1 MGVLDKIFGSKNQKI
16 LKKVQPLVRAIN
28 GLEEDYSR
36 LQDEDLKNK
45 RNEFIKRHS
54 EGESLDELL
63 PEAFA
68 VVREVSK
75 RQLGLRHYDCQLVG
89 GVALHN
95 CQIAEMATGEG
106 KTLVATLPSYLN
118 SLTER
123 KVVLVTV
130 NDYLAKRDAEW
141 MRPIYENL
149 GIGVSFITSGQDL
162 NERKGAY
169 EADVIYATNNELG
182 FDFLR
187 NNMVVNTEDRV
198 MNDYY
203 FAIIDEVD
211 SILIDEA
218 RTPLVISGPTENTAD
233 IYQKISKF
241 IPKLTQQISDE
252 DEEGESKTIKEGH
265 FIIEEKSKQIE
276 LTDSGHDHIEGLLKE
291 SNMLQQDQSLYS
303 SGNLRMLHFI
313 QSSLRAHFLFKKD
326 VDYMVQEN
334 QVVLIDENTGRAMPG
349 RRLADGLHQAI
360 EQKENVPIQMESQ
373 TLASCTFQNFFRQF
387 EKLSGMTGTASTE
400 AEEFAEIYGLNV
412 VEIPTNEKM
421 IRDDQNDKVY
431 LTEKEKYKAVVKE
444 IEAYKEK
451 GNPVLVGTASLES
464 SEMLSGLLN
473 QINIDHQVL
482 NAKNHAKEAQII
494 SQAGKPGV
502 ITIATN
508 MAGRGTD
515 IVLGGNWEAEFEKL
529 GNEDESKKKEL
540 KANWKN
546 LNEKVLSA
554 GGLHVIGTERN
565 ESRRMDNQLRGRSG
579 RQGDPGSSRFYISL
593 EDSLMRIFASDQ
605 FKNIM
610 QRVGLEDGE
619 AIEHRMLSGAIERA
633 QKRVEGRN
641 FDIRKLLLE
650 YDDMANEQRQIIYSQ
665 RNSILESDVITD
677 LVESMRET
685 VIADEIESAAQ
696 GDLDPHEWD
705 IDPLEASIFNIFG
718 FQIPIKE
725 WVKETPNITTEEVQ
739 DRLVSIAIDAYKNKS
754 QSIGPVMKDFE
765 KQILLQ
771 IIDASWKDHLA
782 EVDALRQGI
791 GLRSYGAKNPKL
803 EFRRESFELFESLL
817 DKIRLE
823 GIRFLSR
830 VEIELEDSGE
840 LNLPKQDQKQTLD
853 HQNPQSALAVPKQ
866 ESNPE
871 NNQEQASGNRRL
883 RRAEAKLA
891 RKNAKKK

>member
-1 MGVLDKIFGSKNQKI
+1 MGLLDKIFGSKNQKV
-16 LKKVQPLVRAIN
+16 LKKIQPLVGSIN
-28 GLEEDYSR
+28 SLEESYS
-36 LQDEDLKNK
+36 LLSDEELKNK
-45 RNEFIKRHS
+45 RSEFISRYKNK
-54 EGESLDELL
+54 ETLDQLL

-68 VVREVSK
+68 AVREVSK

-89 GVALHN
+89 GIALHN

-118 SLTER
+118 SIAER
-123 KVVLVTV
+123 KIVLVTV

-141 MRPIYENL
+141 MGPIYENL
-149 GIGVSFITSGQDL
+149 GISVSYIIPNQQLD
-162 NERKGAY
+162 ERKAAY

-187 NNMVVNTEDRV
+187 NNMVVNTNDRM

-218 RTPLVISGPTENTAD
+218 RTPLVISGPAENTAQ

-241 IPKLTQQISDE
+241 VPKLEQQFIQE
-252 DEEGESKTIKEGH
+252 DLEEEEEVPETGH
-265 FIIEEKSKQIE
+265 FVIDEKSKQVE
-276 LTDSGHDHIEGLLKE
+276 LTDLGHDFIEDLLKKDNLLE
-291 SNMLQQDQSLYS
+291 EDQSLYS
-303 SGNLRMLHFI
+303 SGNLRLLHYI
-313 QSSLRAHFLFKKD
+313 QSSLRAHFLFQKD
-326 VDYMVQEN
+326 VDYMVQDK
-334 QVVLIDENTGRAMPG
+334 QVILIDENTGRAMPG

-373 TLASCTFQNFFRQF
+373 TLASCTFQNYFRQY

-412 VEIPTNEKM
+412 LEVPTNEPM
-421 IRDDQNDKVY
+421 IRDDKNDLVY
-431 LTEKEKYKAVVKE
+431 LTQAEKYKAVIGEIKE
-444 IEAYKEK
+444 YKSK
-451 GNPVLVGTASLES
+451 GNPILVGTASLES
-464 SEMLSGLLN
+464 SEFLSTQLKKE
-473 QINIDHQVL
+473 NIDHQVL
-482 NAKNHAKEAQII
+482 NAKNHAKEAEII
-494 SQAGKPGV
+494 TQAGKPGV
-502 ITIATN
+502 VTIATN

-515 IVLGGNWEAEFEKL
+515 IVLGGNWEAEYEKL
-529 GNEDESKKKEL
+529 NINDAAKKEEF
-540 KANWKN
+540 KATWEE
-546 LNEKVLSA
+546 LNNEVLNS

-593 EDSLMRIFASDQ
+593 EDNLMRIFASDQ

-619 AIEHRMLSGAIERA
+619 SIEHRMLSGAIERA

-641 FDIRKLLLE
+641 FDIRKMLLE

-665 RNSILESDVITD
+665 RNNILEADVITE
-677 LVESMRET
+677 LLESMRET
-685 VIADEIESAAQ
+685 VVADEIDSVAQ
-696 GDLDPHEWD
+696 GDLEPHEWNQD
-705 IDPLEASIFNIFG
+705 ILESSLSNIFG
-718 FQIPIKE
+718 LQIPIKQWINSE
-725 WVKETPNITTEEVQ
+725 SNITRENVEE
-739 DRLVSIAIDAYKNKS
+739 RILLSAKESYAAKS
-754 QSIGPVMKDFE
+754 NQIGPVMRDFE

-771 IIDASWKDHLA
+771 IIDNAWKDHLA

-791 GLRSYGAKNPKL
+791 GLRSYASKNPKL

-817 DKIRLE
+817 NKIRLE

-830 VEIELEDSGE
+830 VEIELEDSGD
-840 LNLPKQDQKQTLD
+840 LNLPQQNKTQTLD
-853 HQNPQSALAVPKQ
+853 HETPESALATSQK
-866 ESNPE
+866 EINTSNDQ
-871 NNQEQASGNRRL
+871 NQGNRRL
-883 RRAEAKLA
+883 RRAEAKMA

>member
-1 MGVLDKIFGSKNQKI
+1 MGLLDKIFGSKNQKV
-16 LKKVQPLVRAIN
+16 LKKIQPLVGSIN
-28 GLEEDYSR
+28 SLEESYS
-36 LQDEDLKNK
+36 LLSDDELKNK
-45 RNEFIKRHS
+45 RSEFISRYKNK
-54 EGESLDELL
+54 ETLDQLL

-68 VVREVSK
+68 AVREVSK

-89 GVALHN
+89 GIALHN

-118 SLTER
+118 SIAER
-123 KVVLVTV
+123 KIVLVTV

-141 MRPIYENL
+141 MGPIYENL
-149 GIGVSFITSGQDL
+149 GISVSYIIPNQQLD
-162 NERKGAY
+162 ERKAAY

-187 NNMVVNTEDRV
+187 NNMVVNTNDRM

-218 RTPLVISGPTENTAD
+218 RTPLVISGPAENTAQ

-241 IPKLTQQISDE
+241 VPKLEQQFIQE
-252 DEEGESKTIKEGH
+252 DLEEEEEMPESGH
-265 FIIEEKSKQIE
+265 FVIDEKSKQVE
-276 LTDSGHDHIEGLLKE
+276 LTDLGHDFIEDLLKKDNLLE
-291 SNMLQQDQSLYS
+291 EDQSLYS
-303 SGNLRMLHFI
+303 SGNLRLLHYI
-313 QSSLRAHFLFKKD
+313 QSSLRAHFLFQKD
-326 VDYMVQEN
+326 VDYMVQDK
-334 QVVLIDENTGRAMPG
+334 QVILIDENTGRAMPG

-373 TLASCTFQNFFRQF
+373 TLASCTFQNYFRQY

-412 VEIPTNEKM
+412 LEVPTNEPM
-421 IRDDQNDKVY
+421 IRDDKNDLVY
-431 LTEKEKYKAVVKE
+431 LTQAEKYKAVIGEIKE
-444 IEAYKEK
+444 YKSK
-451 GNPVLVGTASLES
+451 GNPILVGTASLES
-464 SEMLSGLLN
+464 SEFLSN
-473 QINIDHQVL
+473 QLKKENIDHQVL
-482 NAKNHAKEAQII
+482 NAKNHAKEAEII
-494 SQAGKPGV
+494 TQAGKPGV
-502 ITIATN
+502 VTIATN

-515 IVLGGNWEAEFEKL
+515 IVLGGNWEAEYEKL
-529 GNEDESKKKEL
+529 NINDAAKKEEF
-540 KANWKN
+540 KATWEE
-546 LNEKVLSA
+546 LNNEVLNS

-593 EDSLMRIFASDQ
+593 EDNLMRIFASDQ

-619 AIEHRMLSGAIERA
+619 SIEHRMLSGAIERA

-641 FDIRKLLLE
+641 FDIRKMLLE

-665 RNSILESDVITD
+665 RNNILEADVITE
-677 LVESMRET
+677 LLESMRET
-685 VIADEIESAAQ
+685 VVADEIDSVAQ
-696 GDLDPHEWD
+696 GDLEPHEWNQD
-705 IDPLEASIFNIFG
+705 ILESSLSNIFG
-718 FQIPIKE
+718 LQIPIKQWINSE
-725 WVKETPNITTEEVQ
+725 SNITRENVEE
-739 DRLVSIAIDAYKNKS
+739 RILLSAKESYAAKS
-754 QSIGPVMKDFE
+754 NQIGPVMRDFE

-771 IIDASWKDHLA
+771 IIDNAWKDHLA

-791 GLRSYGAKNPKL
+791 GLRSYASKNPKL

-817 DKIRLE
+817 NKIRLE

-830 VEIELEDSGE
+830 VEIELEDSGD
-840 LNLPKQDQKQTLD
+840 LNLPQQNKTQTLD
-853 HQNPQSALAVPKQ
+853 HETPESALAASQK
-866 ESNPE
+866 EINSSNDQ
-871 NNQEQASGNRRL
+871 NQGNRRL
-883 RRAEAKLA
+883 RRAEAKMA

>member
-1 MGVLDKIFGSKNQKI
+1 MGLLDKIFGSKNQKI
-16 LKKVQPLVRAIN
+16 LKKVQPLVNAIN
-28 GLEEDYSR
+28 SLEEEYS
-36 LQDEDLKNK
+36 LLDDTELKSK
-45 RNEFIKRHS
+45 RNDFINRYKN
-54 EGESLDELL
+54 GESLDALL

-68 VVREVSK
+68 TVREVSK
-75 RQLGLRHYDCQLVG
+75 RQLGLRHYDCQLIG
-89 GVALHN
+89 GIALHN

-118 SLTER
+118 SITER

-130 NDYLAKRDAEW
+130 NDYLARRDAEW
-141 MRPIYENL
+141 MGPIYESL
-149 GIGVSFITSGQDL
+149 DMSVSFIIPGQQL
-162 NERKGAY
+162 EERKTAY
-169 EADVIYATNNELG
+169 DADVIYATNNELG

-187 NNMVVNTEDRV
+187 NNMVVNANDRM

-218 RTPLVISGPTENTAD
+218 RTPLVISGPAENTAQ

-241 IPKLTQQISDE
+241 IPKLEEQIVETEEAELE
-252 DEEGESKTIKEGH
+252 DREKVDSGH
-265 FIIEEKSKQIE
+265 FILDEKSKQVE
-276 LTDSGHDHIEGLLKE
+276 LTDFGHDFIEKLLKDE
-291 SNMLQQDQSLYS
+291 NLLEEDQSLYS
-303 SGNLRMLHFI
+303 SGNLRLLHYI
-313 QSSLRAHFLFKKD
+313 QSSLRAHFLFHID
-326 VDYMVQEN
+326 VDYMVQDK

-373 TLASCTFQNFFRQF
+373 TLASCTFQNYFRQY

-400 AEEFAEIYGLNV
+400 AEEFSEIYGLNV
-412 VEIPTNEKM
+412 LEVPTNEPM
-421 IRDDQNDKVY
+421 VRDDKNDLVY
-431 LTEKEKYKAVVKE
+431 LTQNEKYKAVIEEIKE
-444 IEAYKEK
+444 FKTK
-451 GNPVLVGTASLES
+451 GNPILVGTASLES
-464 SEMLSGLLN
+464 SEFLSSLLKKE
-473 QINIDHQVL
+473 NIDHQVL
-482 NAKNHAKEAQII
+482 NAKNHAREAEII

-515 IVLGGNWEAEFEKL
+515 IVLGGNWEAEYEKL
-529 GNEDESKKKEL
+529 NTEDPAKKEEL
-540 KANWKN
+540 QAKWKG
-546 LNEKVLSA
+546 LNENVLNS

-593 EDSLMRIFASDQ
+593 EDNLMRIFASDQ
-605 FKNIM
+605 MKNMM

-641 FDIRKLLLE
+641 FDIRKMLLE

-665 RNSILESDVITD
+665 RNNILEADVITELLD
-677 LVESMRET
+677 SMRET
-685 VIADEIESAAQ
+685 VISDELDAVSQ
-696 GDLDPHEWD
+696 GDLEPHEWNLD
-705 IDPLEASIFNIFG
+705 ILESSLSNIFG
-718 FQIPIKE
+718 LQISVKE
-725 WVKETPNITTEEVQ
+725 WLASSKSITREEIEEKILASAN
-739 DRLVSIAIDAYKNKS
+739 DSYSEKS
-754 QSIGPVMKDFE
+754 RNIGPVMRDFE

-771 IIDASWKDHLA
+771 IIDNAWKDHLA

-791 GLRSYGAKNPKL
+791 GLRSYASKNPKL

-817 DKIRLE
+817 DKIRIE

-830 VEIELEDSGE
+830 VEIELEDSGD
-840 LNLPKQDQKQTLD
+840 LNLPKQNEKQSLN
-853 HQNPQSALAVPKQ
+853 HQSPESALAPSQVK
-866 ESNPE
+866 
-871 NNQEQASGNRRL
+871 EQPSSEQGNRRL
-883 RRAEAKLA
+883 RRAEAKMA
-891 RKNAKKK
+891 RKNARKK